1 MSHFWNV
8 ILKNADGT
16 TNLVFHG
23 TSREDAVF
31 AAARCGGRN
40 PYVLYYSDGEC
51 FGWAR
56 EDGDVVNLSNAS
68 PEPYFKPETLERE
81 AALWAM
87 V

>member
-1 MSHFWNV
+1 MRSFWNV
-8 ILKNADGT
+8 VLKNADGT
-16 TNLVFHG
+16 TTLVFHG
-23 TSREDAVF
+23 TSRDDAVF

-40 PYVLYYSDGEC
+40 PYVLWYDNGEC
-51 FGWAR
+51 AGWAT
-56 EDGDVVNLSNAS
+56 EDGDVIGFSSAS